1 MNHLTKNRLICK
13 FMKKAIVVGSGIAG
27 IAVAIRLSIKGY
39 SVDVFE
45 KNSYPGGKL
54 CSINENGY
62 RFDAGPSL
70 FTLPKQVDELFELA
84 GENPRKHFNYKRLPI
99 ICNYFWDD
107 GMFLSAKADE
117 QEFAGDIEQ
126 LLGVNKNSVL
136 KYLERS
142 RFIYDTTAP
151 VFLHQSLHK
160 LRNFVNF
167 RTLKGISRIPFLGI
181 FSTLNEVNT
190 RQLHHHKL
198 VQLFNRYA
206 TYNGSNPYRAPGVL
220 QSIPHLEYGEG
231 AWFPEGGMVSITN
244 SLVALAK
251 RKGVNFHFD
260 APVNQFL
267 IKDKKIFG
275 IQSNEDQHFA
285 NLVVCNSDILPAYRK
300 LMPQEKAPERI
311 LSQNR
316 SSSALIFY
324 WGVNRVIDQLDV
336 HNIFFSNKYEDEFS
350 QIEKGNSI
358 STDPTV
364 YVHISSI
371 IEKSDAPENCQN
383 WFVMINVP
391 ENKGQNWDELINV
404 AKKNILKKL
413 NFNLKIELEK
423 YIVSESILDP
433 RTIET
438 RTSSAGGS
446 LYGNSS
452 NNKKAAFLRHANFTS
467 SVKGLYFC
475 GGSVH
480 PGGGIPLC
488 LQSARIVSD
497 LIEKA

>member
-1 MNHLTKNRLICK
+1 MR
-13 FMKKAIVVGSGIAG
+13 KAIVVGSGIAG
-27 IAVAIRLSIKGY
+27 IAVAIRLAIKGY
-39 SVDVFE
+39 EVNVFE

-84 GENPRKHFNYKRLPI
+84 GEDPRNHFNYKRLPI
-99 ICNYFWDD
+99 ICNYFWDE
-107 GMFLSAKADE
+107 GLFLSAKSDE
-117 QEFAGDIEQ
+117 LEFASDIEK
-126 LLGVNKNSVL
+126 LIGVKKSLVL
-136 KYLERS
+136 KYLKKS

-160 LRNFVNF
+160 LKNFLDF
-167 RTLKGISRIPFLGI
+167 KTLNGILKIPFLGI
-181 FSTLNEVNT
+181 FSTLNEVNSK
-190 RQLHHHKL
+190 QLNHPKL

-220 QSIPHLEYGEG
+220 QSIPHLEFGEG

-251 RKGVNFHFD
+251 RKGVTFNFD
-260 APVNQFL
+260 SCVDQF
-267 IKDKKIFG
+267 IIENKIIDG
-275 IQSNEDQHFA
+275 IQFKGEKYSADI
-285 NLVVCNSDILPAYRK
+285 VVCNSDILPAYRN
-300 LMPQEKAPERI
+300 LMPHEKAPERI

-324 WGVNRVIDQLDV
+324 WGINNVIGKLDV
-336 HNIFFSNKYEDEFS
+336 HNIFFSNNYEDEFS

-371 IEKSDAPENCQN
+371 MEPSDAPEDCQN

-391 ENKGQNWDELINV
+391 ENKDQNWDELIIE
-404 AKKNILKKL
+404 ARKNILKKL
-413 NFNLKIELEK
+413 NFNLKMDLEK

-433 RTIET
+433 RTIEK

-452 NNKKAAFLRHANFTS
+452 NNKKAAFLRHPNFS
-467 SVKGLYFC
+467 SNVQGLYFC

-488 LQSARIVSD
+488 LQSAKIVSD
-497 LIEKA
+497 LIRKA